1 MIHFI
6 DEIGIFSI
14 VVGLTL
20 ILTLFF
26 FILKIFSSYFF
37 KTEKSYETF
46 QSKSFLILS
55 ISLITLLFFYSS
67 FSEITLNFNP
77 NRLSEQEQIQVLKS
91 QINYLENRN
100 HNLITSI
107 LFLLMITSF
116 NLFTLKKNKKQ

>member
-6 DEIGIFSI
+6 DKIGIFNI

-20 ILTLFF
+20 ILTLIFF
-26 FILKIFSSYFF
+26 MLKIFRFDFF

-55 ISLITLLFFYSS
+55 ISLIVLLFFYSS
-67 FSEITLNFNP
+67 FSAITLNFNP
-77 NRLSEQEQIQVLKS
+77 NRLSEQEQIEVLKS

-100 HNLITSI
+100 HNIITSI
-107 LFLLMITSF
+107 LFILMIILF
-116 NLFTLKKNKKQ
+116 NRFSLKKNKKQ